1 MPSDDNGKPIHT
13 NEHPN
18 PSCHYN
24 AYKFDDQG
32 ERKLPTWGSCFHDN
46 ELSDDS
52 APYLNFHGTDGLE
65 LVMGLLDQDLSILTP
80 GGLVDIIG
88 GLLNFPSD
96 TRLEDHDCQ
105 ARFGRVLEP
114 LPRVEIP
121 PFEPS
126 GDHDPATT
134 EEYTNHLCEQEVAEG
149 EINRAALE
157 VDCPRLEQYNLFA
170 DADDPRSLPHEG
182 GVPFVLNTKLFSDY
196 ATKYRVAFIPPGEQ
210 AVYRDGQDG
219 NNVNGTIDF
228 PVGTV
233 IAKTFAFTDEANG
246 GEELVETRL
255 LIKRTSQSGKAFW
268 AGLPYIWEQQDG
280 EMVARFAPGG
290 GSRAVHWHY
299 RDANTGQVV
308 SGETAG
314 YSVPNANQCI
324 TCHGNDDRP
333 GGSAPIGPKPRNLNR
348 AYQPESSFMGTA
360 GQAGFPRVN
369 QLQYWIDQ
377 GLLAGAPDLELDG
390 QGVATNIERLPR
402 WNVPGDGG
410 ASAHSAADVEQRV
423 RAYLEV
429 NCQHC
434 HNDKGAAS
442 NTGYYLDHYR
452 AVDAGYGIC
461 KKPTATGGGSCGR
474 QHVVVPGSSADSI
487 VACRLAAENDPQRM
501 MPPIARSVAHNE
513 ASALMNQWIDT
524 VVDGDYTNAGGCA
537 N

>member
-1 MPSDDNGKPIHT
+1 
-13 NEHPN
+13 
-18 PSCHYN
+18 
-24 AYKFDDQG
+24 
-32 ERKLPTWGSCFHDN
+32 
-46 ELSDDS
+46 
-52 APYLNFHGTDGLE
+52 
-65 LVMGLLDQDLSILTP
+65 
-80 GGLVDIIG
+80 
-88 GLLNFPSD
+88 
-96 TRLEDHDCQ
+96 
-105 ARFGRVLEP
+105 
-114 LPRVEIP
+114 
-121 PFEPS
+121 
-126 GDHDPATT
+126 
-134 EEYTNHLCEQEVAEG
+134 
-149 EINRAALE
+149 
-157 VDCPRLEQYNLFA
+157 
-170 DADDPRSLPHEG
+170 
-182 GVPFVLNTKLFSDY
+182 
-196 ATKYRVAFIPPGEQ
+196 
-210 AVYRDGQDG
+210 
-219 NNVNGTIDF
+219 
-228 PVGTV
+228 
-233 IAKTFAFTDEANG
+233 
-246 GEELVETRL
+246 
-255 LIKRTSQSGKAFW
+255 
-268 AGLPYIWEQQDG
+268 
-280 EMVARFAPGG
+280 
-290 GSRAVHWHY
+290 
-299 RDANTGQVV
+299 
-308 SGETAG
+308 
-314 YSVPNANQCI
+314 
-324 TCHGNDDRP
+324 
-333 GGSAPIGPKPRNLNR
+333 
-348 AYQPESSFMGTA
+348 MGTA